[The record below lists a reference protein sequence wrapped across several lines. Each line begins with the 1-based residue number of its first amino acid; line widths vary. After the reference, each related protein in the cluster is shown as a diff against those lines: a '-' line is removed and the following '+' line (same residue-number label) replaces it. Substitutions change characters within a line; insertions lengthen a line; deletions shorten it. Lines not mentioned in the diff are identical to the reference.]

1 MKEYIAET
9 GGRYTY
15 SDDIL
20 NLQELAL
27 SLASIFDGC
36 SDFIISGCEID
47 GQRISEGYVWL
58 GGKVRRFDGC
68 TDAAFPYY
76 LYEVNRH
83 ESVVYANE
91 VNKLGRTCYLCAGG
105 RSVPDEEDSVTGRLP
120 AFIEMTKEYSPR
132 FIDKFFGRYAVLLE
146 TPFARQTVKKDIL
159 LTGTFTAEKDLVS
172 KTAVSV
178 SGKDGHQLKGL
189 VRTDGNA
196 SLGAYLNG
204 LLVNEIVLHTDG
216 SFSLVKQGKVLARV
230 TENGLVLDAVSA
242 KTVKGGSVVI
252 RGNHLFNADDATDE
266 GSVCINYYGTDGE
279 GSRFR
284 NFAVYDG
291 KRGAV
296 PLLLVT
302 GKTESVQ
309 VNGAFVVRSAGK
321 GIELHNL
328 SYTKDNPKLINL
340 LSWKDSAG
348 EAMAHAGYDE
358 AGSFRFALKNSIGDI
373 VLAPQGA
380 VDVLGTLKV
389 NGTPLGETYV
399 ALTDFTAALKKKVDT
414 VSGKGLSTEDFT
426 TEYKRKLD
434 AISTGELEGG
444 KDGYVT
450 ASDMREALKM
460 KLSANE
466 NLLDVMDKAAARRNI
481 DVYSKT
487 EAGNTFL
494 KIASGLKE
502 LVELTAE
509 EIEDRPVEEI
519 TALKEKKQAAVRDTI
534 QAEKLGT
541 GDLKLA
547 KSANLSDL
555 PDKEKARQNIDVYS
569 KTDVDKLLDGKLG
582 TDSVYQGVVFTDEMK
597 QKLEGIKSGS
607 FAYTDSS
614 GSHAQVE
621 GYVSTSQVA
630 KELAKKANLLL
641 DGYSSDQKNTIA
653 ANLGVYTKAVADGRF
668 AALENLFQDYI
679 NYLVK
684 KGKKTD
690 EAQKALRDKLDVLSS
705 SDVSGTYL
713 RKDSKLADL
722 VLKTTDAKR
731 QVCQT
736 LGAAFASDYQTKL
749 KDTGWTQMGNSGS
762 GTDARQLYVRQIGNI
777 VSIQGAINTSRRDG
791 DNWGGVVAVIPN
803 SIQPPAYSVR
813 CTAAD
818 WNDDHKYNRG
828 TSFKIFGGTRQLRI
842 YERGMYGV
850 DVELNFTY
858 FT

>member
-1 MKEYIAET
+1 MKEYLAET

-36 SDFIISGCEID
+36 SDFIISGCEVD
-47 GQRISEGYVWL
+47 GERISGGYVWL

-68 TDAAFPYY
+68 ADAAFPYY
-76 LYEVNRH
+76 LYEVNRL

-91 VNKLGRTCYLCAGG
+91 VNKQGRACYLCAGG
-105 RSVPDEEDSVTGRLP
+105 RSVPGEKDGVTGRLP

-146 TPFARQTVKKDIL
+146 TPFSRQTVKKDIL
-159 LTGTFTAEKDLVS
+159 LAGTFTAEKDLLS

-178 SGKDGHQLKGL
+178 SGKDGYLLKGL

-204 LLVNEIVLHTDG
+204 LLVNEIILHTDG

-230 TENGLVLDAVSA
+230 TENGLVLDTILA
-242 KTVKGGSVVI
+242 KSVKGGSVVI
-252 RGNHLFNADDATDE
+252 RGNHLFNADDVTDE
-266 GSVCINYYGTDGE
+266 GSVCINYYGKNGE

-291 KRGAV
+291 RKGSV
-296 PLLLVT
+296 PLLLVI
-302 GKTESVQ
+302 GKTGSVQ
-309 VNGAFVVRSAGK
+309 VSGTFTVRNAGK
-321 GIELHNL
+321 GMELHNL
-328 SYTKDNPKLINL
+328 SYTKENPKLMNL
-340 LSWKDSAG
+340 LSWKDSTG
-348 EAMAHAGYDE
+348 ETMAHIGYDE
-358 AGSFRFALKNSIGDI
+358 TGNFRFALKNSIGDI

-399 ALTDFTAALKKKVDT
+399 TRTDFAAALKKKVDT

-426 TEYKRKLD
+426 TDYKRKLD

-450 ASDMREALKM
+450 ASDMRKALKM

-481 DVYSKT
+481 GVYSKG
-487 EAGNTFL
+487 EADNAFL

-502 LVELTAE
+502 LVELSAE
-509 EIEDRPVEEI
+509 EIEGRPLEEI

-534 QAEKLGT
+534 RAEKSGT

-555 PDKEKARQNIDVYS
+555 PDKAKARQNIDVYS
-569 KTDVDKLLDGKLG
+569 KTDVDKLLESKLG
-582 TDSVYQGVVFTDEMK
+582 TDSAYQGAVFTKEMK

-630 KELAKKANLLL
+630 KELAGKAGLLL
-641 DGYSSDQKNTIA
+641 DGYSNDQKNTIA
-653 ANLGVYTKAVADGRF
+653 ANLGVYTKTVADGRF
-668 AALENLFQDYI
+668 AILENLLQDYI
-679 NYLVK
+679 DYLVK
-684 KGKKTD
+684 KGKKTA
-690 EAQKALRDKLDVLSS
+690 EARKMLRDKLDVLSS

-713 RKDSKLADL
+713 RKDGKLSDL
-722 VLKTTDAKR
+722 ILKTAEAKR
-731 QVCQT
+731 QACQAI
-736 LGAAFASDYQTKL
+736 GAAFASDYQAKL
-749 KDTGWTQMGNSGS
+749 KDTGWMRMNDSG
-762 GTDARQLYVRQIGNI
+762 GTDTRQLYIRQIGNI
-777 VSIQGAINTSRRDG
+777 VSIQGVINTSRRDG
-791 DNWGGVVAVIPN
+791 GNWGGIIGIIPN
-803 SIQPPAYSVR
+803 SIQPPAYSIR

-818 WNDDHKYNRG
+818 WNDDTKYNRG
-828 TSFKIFGGTRQLRI
+828 TSFKIFGGTRQLRL